1 MEKSKIA
8 SKFYLDKEKD
18 IVVNLI
24 EEKEDELTYILET
37 PNHNTGN
44 LITNLARICGLK
56 TIKNEKDMKIIK
68 GTIPASINGDNEEV
82 YIFRMGGIKVANIY
96 KDGRVAIKATIPAI
110 SKTLM
115 SQTKHYNFTI
125 NETLVKSYI
134 LKKAKF
140 RTDLHTHMNAMLPSD
155 CLIALGLVHQV
166 RYPLYY
172 IKKLGLT
179 LSKKQEEE
187 IYKQREEVEKLFVD
201 SDLKGKYLTR
211 KIDDNTFINFADFIL
226 NNLEDAR
233 RNIEKIIV
241 DTLNEHGCIEVL
253 LPTLQPD
260 TIWKNSGRYDQYVNE
275 GTMLITESNKGIFCL
290 APTGEEAMVEFAKE
304 KLKSYKN
311 LPATYYQIGEKYRNE
326 IRTRGYLLRG
336 KSFPMLDAYSFDLDV
351 QGMQESY
358 ENVRKAF
365 LEIFEKIGLKVIPIV
380 ADNGAMGGKKSEE
393 FMLISEQ
400 GEDKIL
406 YDENTHI
413 GLNTEI
419 LEKENYQEYLKE
431 EYGIEDISNFKE
443 IRTMELGHIFQLGT
457 RYSEM
462 MDGKY
467 VGKDGKE
474 SLYYMGCYGIGV
486 SRTVAALYEHCLIN
500 DEKWGPSGFVLP
512 ESVAP
517 FKVQIVPKME
527 NPEKLELA
535 IKLYEK
541 LKKNNVGAIIDD
553 RENITIGAKMKD
565 CKVLGTPYLVVIG
578 DKQEGENIELENMK
592 TGEKEVLTIE
602 QLLEKLK

>member
-1 MEKSKIA
+1 MKLSQTGMGNTKLNNI
-8 SKFYLDKEKD
+8 
-18 IVVNLI
+18 
-24 EEKEDELTYILET
+24 DEMYPGQSILLQ
-37 PNHNTGN
+37 TGQ
-44 LITNLARICGLK
+44 LVQYGAGLFGY
-56 TIKNEKDMKIIK
+56 N
-68 GTIPASINGDNEEV
+68 TIP
-82 YIFRMGGIKVANIY
+82 
-96 KDGRVAIKATIPAI
+96 
-110 SKTLM
+110 L
-115 SQTKHYNFTI
+115 
-125 NETLVKSYI
+125 LV
-134 LKKAKF
+134 
-140 RTDLHTHMNAMLPSD
+140 
-155 CLIALGLVHQV
+155 
-166 RYPLYY
+166 
-172 IKKLGLT
+172 
-179 LSKKQEEE
+179 
-187 IYKQREEVEKLFVD
+187 
-201 SDLKGKYLTR
+201 
-211 KIDDNTFINFADFIL
+211 
-226 NNLEDAR
+226 R

-336 KSFPMLDAYSFDLDV
+336 KAFPMLDAYSFDLDELE
-351 QGMQESY
+351 MQKSY

-406 YDENTHI
+406 YDENTKI

-462 MDGKY
+462 MNGKY
-467 VGKDGKE
+467 IGKDGKE

-500 DEKWGPSGFVLP
+500 DEKWGPCGFVLP

-527 NPEKLELA
+527 NAEKVKLA
-535 IKLYEK
+535 TKLYET
-541 LKKNNVGAIIDD
+541 LKEKNIGAIIDD

-578 DKQEGENIELENMK
+578 DKQEGKNIELENMK
-592 TGEKEVLTIE
+592 TGEKEILTIE

>member
-1 MEKSKIA
+1 MKLSQTGMGNTKLNNI
-8 SKFYLDKEKD
+8 
-18 IVVNLI
+18 
-24 EEKEDELTYILET
+24 DEMYPGQSILLQ
-37 PNHNTGN
+37 TGQ
-44 LITNLARICGLK
+44 LVQYGAGLFGY
-56 TIKNEKDMKIIK
+56 N
-68 GTIPASINGDNEEV
+68 TIP
-82 YIFRMGGIKVANIY
+82 
-96 KDGRVAIKATIPAI
+96 
-110 SKTLM
+110 L
-115 SQTKHYNFTI
+115 
-125 NETLVKSYI
+125 LV
-134 LKKAKF
+134 
-140 RTDLHTHMNAMLPSD
+140 R
-155 CLIALGLVHQV
+155 
-166 RYPLYY
+166 
-172 IKKLGLT
+172 
-179 LSKKQEEE
+179 
-187 IYKQREEVEKLFVD
+187 
-201 SDLKGKYLTR
+201 R
-211 KIDDNTFINFADFIL
+211 K
-226 NNLEDAR
+226 
-233 RNIEKIIV
+233 IEKIIV

-486 SRTVAALYEHCLIN
+486 SRTLAALYEQCLIN

>member
-1 MEKSKIA
+1 MKLSQTGMGNTKLNNI
-8 SKFYLDKEKD
+8 
-18 IVVNLI
+18 
-24 EEKEDELTYILET
+24 DEMYPGQSILLQ
-37 PNHNTGN
+37 TGQ
-44 LITNLARICGLK
+44 LVQYGAGLFGY
-56 TIKNEKDMKIIK
+56 N
-68 GTIPASINGDNEEV
+68 TIP
-82 YIFRMGGIKVANIY
+82 
-96 KDGRVAIKATIPAI
+96 
-110 SKTLM
+110 L
-115 SQTKHYNFTI
+115 
-125 NETLVKSYI
+125 LV
-134 LKKAKF
+134 
-140 RTDLHTHMNAMLPSD
+140 
-155 CLIALGLVHQV
+155 
-166 RYPLYY
+166 
-172 IKKLGLT
+172 
-179 LSKKQEEE
+179 
-187 IYKQREEVEKLFVD
+187 
-201 SDLKGKYLTR
+201 
-211 KIDDNTFINFADFIL
+211 
-226 NNLEDAR
+226 R

-486 SRTVAALYEHCLIN
+486 SRTLAALYEQCLIN
-500 DEKWGPSGFVLP
+500 YEKLGPSGFVLP

>member
-1 MEKSKIA
+1 MRLSQTGMGSVKLNK
-8 SKFYLDKEKD
+8 LDEM
-18 IVVNLI
+18 
-24 EEKEDELTYILET
+24 YPGQSILLQ
-37 PNHNTGN
+37 TGQ
-44 LITNLARICGLK
+44 LVQYGAGLFGY
-56 TIKNEKDMKIIK
+56 N
-68 GTIPASINGDNEEV
+68 TIP
-82 YIFRMGGIKVANIY
+82 
-96 KDGRVAIKATIPAI
+96 
-110 SKTLM
+110 L
-115 SQTKHYNFTI
+115 
-125 NETLVKSYI
+125 LV
-134 LKKAKF
+134 
-140 RTDLHTHMNAMLPSD
+140 
-155 CLIALGLVHQV
+155 
-166 RYPLYY
+166 
-172 IKKLGLT
+172 
-179 LSKKQEEE
+179 
-187 IYKQREEVEKLFVD
+187 
-201 SDLKGKYLTR
+201 
-211 KIDDNTFINFADFIL
+211 
-226 NNLEDAR
+226 R

-486 SRTVAALYEHCLIN
+486 SRTLAALYEQCLIN

>member
-1 MEKSKIA
+1 MKLSQTGMGNTKLNNI
-8 SKFYLDKEKD
+8 
-18 IVVNLI
+18 
-24 EEKEDELTYILET
+24 DEMYPGQSILLQ
-37 PNHNTGN
+37 TGQ
-44 LITNLARICGLK
+44 LVQYGAGLFGY
-56 TIKNEKDMKIIK
+56 N
-68 GTIPASINGDNEEV
+68 TIP
-82 YIFRMGGIKVANIY
+82 
-96 KDGRVAIKATIPAI
+96 
-110 SKTLM
+110 L
-115 SQTKHYNFTI
+115 
-125 NETLVKSYI
+125 LV
-134 LKKAKF
+134 
-140 RTDLHTHMNAMLPSD
+140 
-155 CLIALGLVHQV
+155 
-166 RYPLYY
+166 
-172 IKKLGLT
+172 
-179 LSKKQEEE
+179 
-187 IYKQREEVEKLFVD
+187 
-201 SDLKGKYLTR
+201 
-211 KIDDNTFINFADFIL
+211 
-226 NNLEDAR
+226 R

-336 KSFPMLDAYSFDLDV
+336 KSFPMLDAYSFDLDA

-365 LEIFEKIGLKVIPIV
+365 LKIFEKIGLKVIPIV

-406 YDENTHI
+406 YDENTKI

-419 LEKENYQEYLKE
+419 LEKENYKEYLKE

-462 MDGKY
+462 MNGKY
-467 VGKDGKE
+467 IGKDGKE

-486 SRTVAALYEHCLIN
+486 SRTLAALYEHCLIN
-500 DEKWGPSGFVLP
+500 DEKWGPCGFVLP

-517 FKVQIVPKME
+517 FKIQIVPKME
-527 NPEKLELA
+527 NAEKVELA
-535 IKLYEK
+535 TKLYEQ
-541 LKKNNVGAIIDD
+541 LKARNIGAIIDD

-578 DKQEGENIELENMK
+578 DKQEGENVELENMK
-592 TGEKEVLTIE
+592 TGEKEILTIE